1 MAAKKSKKTVKRRPN
16 KPGRISE
23 ADIAKFPPAVQAQIR
38 AQMGAI
44 ERAEE
49 KAATL
54 KQKKAVELRKRGLL
68 SRLRTRLNVLRK
80 SKKFTVTAR
89 DTARCPK
96 KKIKVR
102 ALTEDNAVS
111 LAKRRLGSRY
121 DQVRVQN
128 PGLDWLAGPTRS
140 VQVAPGVTVSTRAW
154 TEGGSRRKAKRIAKK
169 INSNPRYLVT
179 ATKRQ
184 SVDLGILEDRS
195 ASAALRR
202 AKQIYG
208 KGYTGMKAKRNGVIE
223 KAGTF
228 ATSVAKR
235 TIKASGKMLTG
246 VGKVL
251 SNPTL
256 PKLPTGDVRKLDL
269 KQSIAQRRQLEKIE
283 DSPRLD
289 KVLKALTAK
298 FHAAGD
304 QVREA
309 ESGGNAQQL
318 KAAQAAFRTARGRSE
333 RAFAFQRA
341 VRERIAQLDK
351 HIAFLRSQAK
361 KNPCGGGRRRNE
373 SGAAARR
380 EEFAG
385 KVTGYKDLFF
395 PEGTPQGLST
405 LGPLRLIRTAAGDI
419 QPVNGGAWLCQ
430 DAKGRLFIGASSERP
445 LWNGAAQSFGAVK
458 RVEYE
463 CAKPHLGEPGKVI
476 WFHDFEA
483 PLPEL
488 QADGKGGLR
497 FVGGGYT
504 IQREG
509 IVG

>member
-38 AQMGAI
+38 AQMGAL

-49 KAATL
+49 KAATP

-89 DTARCPK
+89 DTARCPR

-102 ALTEDNAVS
+102 ALTEDNAIG

-121 DQVRVQN
+121 DQVRIQ
-128 PGLDWLAGPTRS
+128 
-140 VQVAPGVTVSTRAW
+140 
-154 TEGGSRRKAKRIAKK
+154 
-169 INSNPRYLVT
+169 NPRYLVT

-208 KGYTGMKAKRNGVIE
+208 KGYTGMKAKRNGAIE

-235 TIKASGKMLTG
+235 TIKAGGKMLTG

-256 PKLPTGDVRKLDL
+256 PKISLRKPTSFKTLKEALQQQRAMDKLYDRVDR
-269 KQSIAQRRQLEKIE
+269 IGAQLLAVYRQVDAEITE
-283 DSPRLD
+283 VARQGTPSA
-289 KVLKALTAK
+289 ALRAK
-298 FHAAGD
+298 Y
-304 QVREA
+304 
-309 ESGGNAQQL
+309 
-318 KAAQAAFRTARGRSE
+318 RTAEARSS
-333 RAFAFQRA
+333 RAQTLKGKISLYQH
-341 VRERIAQLDK
+341 ELGKQIAT
-351 HIAFLRSQAK
+351 LRSQAK
-361 KNPCGGGRRRNE
+361 KNPCGARRRNE
-373 SGAAARR
+373 SGAEARR

-385 KVTGYKDLFF
+385 KVTGHKDLFF

-419 QPVNGGAWLCQ
+419 QPVNGGAP
-430 DAKGRLFIGASSERP
+430 LFEIA
-445 LWNGAAQSFGAVK
+445 
-458 RVEYE
+458 
-463 CAKPHLGEPGKVI
+463 
-476 WFHDFEA
+476 DFQT
-483 PLPEL
+483 L
-488 QADGKGGLR
+488 
-497 FVGGGYT
+497 
-504 IQREG
+504 
-509 IVG
+509 

>member
-1 MAAKKSKKTVKRRPN
+1 MAAKKSKKSGKKAAAAPKRRAN
-16 KPGRISE
+16 KAGHISQ

-38 AQMGAI
+38 AQLGTI

-49 KAATL
+49 KASTP
-54 KQKKAVELRKRGLL
+54 KQKKAVELRKRGLF

-102 ALTEDNAVS
+102 ALTADNAIS
-111 LAKRRLGSRY
+111 AAKHRLGSRY
-121 DQVRVQN
+121 DQLRVQN
-128 PGLDWLAGPTRS
+128 G
-140 VQVAPGVTVSTRAW
+140 
-154 TEGGSRRKAKRIAKK
+154 KR
-169 INSNPRYLVT
+169 
-179 ATKRQ
+179 
-184 SVDLGILEDRS
+184 
-195 ASAALRR
+195 
-202 AKQIYG
+202 
-208 KGYTGMKAKRNGVIE
+208 RNGVIE
-223 KAGTF
+223 KTGAL

-235 TIKASGKMLTG
+235 TIKSTGKLLTG

-256 PKLPTGDVRKLDL
+256 PKISLRKPSSFKTLNEAL
-269 KQSIAQRRQLEKIE
+269 KQQRAM
-283 DSPRLD
+283 D
-289 KVLKALTAK
+289 KLYDRVER
-298 FHAAGD
+298 
-304 QVREA
+304 V
-309 ESGGNAQQL
+309 
-318 KAAQAAFRTARGRSE
+318 AAQLLAVYRQADAEITAAARQGTPSAALRAKYRTAEARSS
-333 RAFAFQRA
+333 RAQMLKGKIS
-341 VRERIAQLDK
+341 VYQHELNKQITT
-351 HIAFLRSQAK
+351 LRSQAK
-361 KNPCGGGRRRNE
+361 KNPCGARRRNE
-373 SGAAARR
+373 FGAAARR

-430 DAKGRLFIGASSERP
+430 DAKGRLFIGGSSERP
-445 LWNGAAQSFGAVK
+445 LWNGAAQSFGQVK

-463 CAKPHLGEPGKVI
+463 CSKPHLGEPGKVI

-488 QADGKGGLR
+488 HADGKGGLR

>member
-1 MAAKKSKKTVKRRPN
+1 MAAKKAKKSGKRNAATPKRRAN
-16 KPGRISE
+16 KAGHISM

-38 AQMGAI
+38 AQLGTL

-49 KAATL
+49 KASTP

-128 PGLDWLAGPTRS
+128 G
-140 VQVAPGVTVSTRAW
+140 
-154 TEGGSRRKAKRIAKK
+154 KR
-169 INSNPRYLVT
+169 
-179 ATKRQ
+179 
-184 SVDLGILEDRS
+184 
-195 ASAALRR
+195 
-202 AKQIYG
+202 
-208 KGYTGMKAKRNGVIE
+208 RNGVIE
-223 KAGTF
+223 KTGQL

-235 TIKASGKMLTG
+235 TIKSTGKLLTG

-256 PKLPTGDVRKLDL
+256 PKISMRKPTSFKTL
-269 KQSIAQRRQLEKIE
+269 K
-283 DSPRLD
+283 D
-289 KVLKALTAK
+289 AL
-298 FHAAGD
+298 
-304 QVREA
+304 
-309 ESGGNAQQL
+309 QQ
-318 KAAQAAFRTARGRSE
+318 
-333 RAFAFQRA
+333 QRA
-341 VRERIAQLDK
+341 MDQLYDRVDRIGAQLLAVYRQADAEITEAARQGTPSAALRAK
-351 HIAFLRSQAK
+351 YRGAEARSSRAQTLKGKISLYQHELGKQISTLRSQAK
-361 KNPCGGGRRRNE
+361 KNPCGGRRRNE
-373 SGAAARR
+373 SGAEARR

-395 PEGTPQGLST
+395 SEGTPQGLST
-405 LGPLRLIRTAAGDI
+405 LGPLRLIRTAVGDI

-430 DAKGRLFIGASSERP
+430 DAKGKLFIGASSERP
-445 LWNGAAQSFGAVK
+445 LWNGTAQSFGAVK

-488 QADGKGGLR
+488 HADGHGGLR

>member
-1 MAAKKSKKTVKRRPN
+1 MAAKKSKKSGKKAAAPKRRAN
-16 KPGRISE
+16 KAGHISQ

-38 AQMGAI
+38 AQLGTI

-49 KAATL
+49 KAATP

-89 DTARCPK
+89 DTARCPR

-111 LAKRRLGSRY
+111 QAKHRLGSRY
-121 DQVRVQN
+121 DQIRVQN
-128 PGLDWLAGPTRS
+128 G
-140 VQVAPGVTVSTRAW
+140 
-154 TEGGSRRKAKRIAKK
+154 KR
-169 INSNPRYLVT
+169 
-179 ATKRQ
+179 
-184 SVDLGILEDRS
+184 
-195 ASAALRR
+195 
-202 AKQIYG
+202 
-208 KGYTGMKAKRNGVIE
+208 RNGVIE
-223 KAGTF
+223 KTSSLV
-228 ATSVAKR
+228 TSVAKR
-235 TIKASGKMLTG
+235 TIKSTGKLLTG

-251 SNPTL
+251 SNPQL

-269 KQSIAQRRQLEKIE
+269 RQSIAQRRQLEKIE
-283 DSPRLD
+283 DSARLEN
-289 KVLKALTAK
+289 VLKTLTAK
-298 FHAAGD
+298 FHEAGD
-304 QVREA
+304 KVRQA
-309 ESGGNAQQL
+309 ETSGTPADL

-341 VRERIAQLDK
+341 VRERIGRLEK
-351 HIAFLRSQAK
+351 HIAYLQSQGK

-385 KVTGYKDLFF
+385 KVTGFKDLFF
-395 PEGTPQGLST
+395 PEGTPQELST

-419 QPVNGGAWLCQ
+419 QPVNGGAYLCQ
-430 DAKGRLFIGASSERP
+430 DAKGNLHIGASSDRP
-445 LWNGAAQSFGAVK
+445 LWNGAAQSFGQVR

-463 CAKPHLGEPGKVI
+463 CSKPHLGEPGKVI

-488 QADGKGGLR
+488 RADGKGGLR